1 MGLKDDIYKAL
12 VKNLGE
18 EHIKKSS
25 EGQSK
30 VDTLATDLRD
40 AIINFITKQEFNIT
54 EMEAPINFLP
64 GTISVSGGVSTPAAP
79 GAPVSILP
87 TTPAVNATPIT
98 SITQISQTSNKILDG
113 RVPGAVRKSK
123 VKLLQVKSGTQ

>member
-1 MGLKDDIYKAL
+1 MGLKSDIYDAL

-30 VDTLATDLRD
+30 VDTLANDLRN

-64 GTISVSGGVSTPAAP
+64 GTINVVGSPAAQ
-79 GAPVSILP
+79 ANV
-87 TTPAVNATPIT
+87 APIT
-98 SITQISQTSNKILDG
+98 NIAQISQTSNKILDG

>member
-1 MGLKDDIYKAL
+1 MGLKSDIYKAL

-18 EHIKKSS
+18 EHIKNSP
-25 EGQSK
+25 EGKAK

-64 GTISVSGGVSTPAAP
+64 GTINVVGSPAAQ
-79 GAPVSILP
+79 ANI
-87 TTPAVNATPIT
+87 APIT
-98 SITQISQTSNKILDG
+98 NTAQISETSNMIMDP
-113 RVPGAVRKSK
+113 RVPNAVKTSK
-123 VKLLQVKSGTQ
+123 VKLLQVKEA

>member
-1 MGLKDDIYKAL
+1 MGLKSDIYDAM

-18 EHIKKSS
+18 EHISNSS
-25 EGQSK
+25 EGQAK
-30 VDTLATDLRD
+30 VDTLATDLRN
-40 AIINFITKQEFNIT
+40 AIINFITKQDFNIT

-87 TTPAVNATPIT
+87 TTPAVNVAPIT
-98 SITQISQTSNKILDG
+98 NIAQISQTSNKILDG
-113 RVPGAVRKSK
+113 RVPGAVRNSK
-123 VKLLQVKSGTQ
+123 VKLLQVKDK